1 MSEIIL
7 TTKAELQAI
16 VKEAMQTPTATEQ
29 PSKKLYTKAEA
40 MQLLRTTMPTID
52 RWSKEGTLRR
62 ITVGNRVYF
71 NANEVDR
78 LIG

>member
-16 VKEAMQTPTATEQ
+16 VKEAMQPQPPTEQ
-29 PSKKLYTKAEA
+29 PSKKLYTKAEVQ
-40 MQLLRTTMPTID
+40 QLFKVAMPTID
-52 RWSKEGTLRR
+52 RWSKQGKLKR

-71 NANEVDR
+71 NANEVEN
-78 LIG
+78 LLA